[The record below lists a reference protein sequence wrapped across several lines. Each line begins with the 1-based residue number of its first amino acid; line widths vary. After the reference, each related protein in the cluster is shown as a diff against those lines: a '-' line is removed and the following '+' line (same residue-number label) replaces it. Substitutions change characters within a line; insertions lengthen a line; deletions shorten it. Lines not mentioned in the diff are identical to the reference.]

1 MPSREPSTALVL
13 SGLDGGNPL
22 AFLAAVGTLRVVTRA
37 APSAGWTMS
46 WKVHDGHWS
55 PVLLGSM
62 SVTEDGLIEH
72 LMPALK
78 TMDGDPALGFADDLT
93 IGREQFRGVAQD
105 AHHAATP
112 TDRHFADFVAAF
124 GSDSLSVSRKDQVQ
138 DTALRTMSG
147 AGHQHFLKSMRELVE
162 ATDSIHLKD
171 SLFAPWRYL
180 DPPAEPSLGSCGRSP
195 ACVALEE
202 SFGGCRADDARR
214 QPACHRGAA
223 PPSHGAGRTQ
233 APYDRL
239 LGSSWR
245 RRAVHMADMGRSSER
260 RGGPV
265 PAQLGRD
272 SGTTAGP
279 RRSCGKRCRRGISK
293 PAHHRRQVSELYE
306 CRAGMST
313 SCVEISGTN
322 PSGGHLAISGDY
334 G

>member
-1 MPSREPSTALVL
+1 MPSHEPSRALVL

-46 WKVHDGHWS
+46 WKVNDGHWS

-62 SVTEDGLIEH
+62 SVTEDGLIEL

-105 AHHAATP
+105 AHRAATP

-124 GSDSLSVSRKDQVQ
+124 GSDSLSVSRKDQIQ

-180 DPPAEPSLGSCGRSP
+180 DPRPSLRWDPVDDRRHALRWKSP
-195 ACVALEE
+195 
-202 SFGGCRADDARR
+202 SGDAV
-214 QPACHRGAA
+214 QTMRGANRLAIEALPLLPTA
-223 PPSHGAGRTQ
+223 PGEHKLHTTGFS
-233 APYDRL
+233 D
-239 LGSSWR
+239 
-245 RRAVHMADMGRSSER
+245 R
-260 RGGPV
+260 RGEGVQFTWPIWDAPLNVEVVRSLLSLAEIQEPRPDRAALAERGVVEVYRSQRITVDKYRNFTSAAPV
-265 PAQLGRD
+265 
-272 SGTTAGP
+272 
-279 RRSCGKRCRRGISK
+279 
-293 PAHHRRQVSELYE
+293 
-306 CRAGMST
+306 
-313 SCVEISGTN
+313 
-322 PSGGHLAISGDY
+322 
-334 G
+334 